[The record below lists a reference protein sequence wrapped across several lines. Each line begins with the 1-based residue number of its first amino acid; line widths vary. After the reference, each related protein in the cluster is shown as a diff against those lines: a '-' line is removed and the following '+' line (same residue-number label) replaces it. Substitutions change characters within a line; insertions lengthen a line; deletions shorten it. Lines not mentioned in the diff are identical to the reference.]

1 MTDAPGF
8 LYNYWYVMALS
19 SEVSRKP
26 LARNAEQEH
35 LLFDRSVEAKKGD
48 IKIIE
53 GQKIGL
59 EKISPWWM

>member
-1 MTDAPGF
+1 
-8 LYNYWYVMALS
+8 MALS

-35 LLFDRSVEAKKGD
+35 LLFDRSVEAIKGD